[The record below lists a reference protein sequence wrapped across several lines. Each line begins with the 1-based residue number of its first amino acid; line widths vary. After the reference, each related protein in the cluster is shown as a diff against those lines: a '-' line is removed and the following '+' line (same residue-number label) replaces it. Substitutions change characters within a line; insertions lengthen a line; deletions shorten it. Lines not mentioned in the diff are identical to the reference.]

1 MVSPAK
7 SAAAGVLGRPP
18 PAPSSSP
25 PAPLLRGRASPLTL
39 VSTGGG
45 GLVSPMMGGGSRS
58 SLGSLAEIPAPSSKP
73 PSTYHD
79 YSGSTQIQD
88 IFLER
93 FEGRKGRGDGRSR
106 QPQPTSVLCPGSD
119 QYDYERMD
127 VWNYDGICGPCLIA
141 QPASTREV
149 ASAVRY
155 THGSLGEHPRVLHDP
170 GLTSVLAAQR

>member
-1 MVSPAK
+1 MVIAVAADLDSFTRTARAASKEQPVPGGSTQTSSSPPKPALTK
-7 SAAAGVLGRPP
+7 SAATGVLGRPP

-88 IFLER
+88 IFLAR
-93 FEGRKGRGDGRSR
+93 FEGQKGRGDGRSPVTITR
-106 QPQPTSVLCPGSD
+106 PMPGFSL
-119 QYDYERMD
+119 
-127 VWNYDGICGPCLIA
+127 V
-141 QPASTREV
+141 
-149 ASAVRY
+149 SAAFSSRA
-155 THGSLGEHPRVLHDP
+155 D
-170 GLTSVLAAQR
+170 